1 MANIINENIVIKEKN
16 TVLKDLTINGRIFIE
31 CDNVSIIN
39 CTVNSSD
46 DAIISKGKYFVAKGN
61 RINCPM
67 SAITLTEGSYNCL
80 VAQNETDGEI
90 EISLAHN
97 CSVTLNSASRITAR
111 SNKNVYVIENKINE
125 TLTLASNNY
134 LIADG
139 NIYSKLTA
147 YENSNENGDTVT
159 DLDERLTVGANER
172 LLPHTDKDLF
182 VGMEVLD
189 TVNDASLD
197 SPLPFAEY
205 ITTLAQSNDVIV
217 IAPGAYM
224 CERVYL
230 DAKHSNTKIYAY
242 GAYAE
247 CPGYQTAFFM
257 TESMNISLYG
267 LTVGYA
273 LQSAHQMHVLDVS
286 DGKVITVAAPGHK
299 DVTEDM
305 NYGHTVIDGM
315 SAYAV
320 MTTLGA
326 KKNDDGTYTMGYV
339 ESPHKSIR
347 KGDVLSRRVSN
358 PTEGSFDLKRSGGI
372 VFKDVVLYG
381 QSAGLAFVENS
392 DTSHTTMI
400 RVHNTNRAPYIIS
413 KEEYEY
419 YKSLEKKYNTCLEV
433 YIDELGRYRGSVPRI
448 GSVDATHIIGC
459 DEGVHATSC
468 LFEHMCDDGS
478 NHHAA
483 SARLASV
490 TDNGDGTTTL
500 TVKPNLSEVYYVQYN
515 RKHGNRCHQFRKGD
529 IAYIY
534 NTKGQLFCSTPVLDD
549 EKDEGAA
556 TNTLTGLEQNLFSV
570 KVKTSEINLEALDGF
585 DLSDDHYKIDNKLV
599 VDNLSRDSQGF
610 IFDNVKVDGIRSRAF
625 MVKAP
630 NGVIKN
636 CTFQNLNESAIA
648 LKTEIQWGES
658 TIAHDILI
666 ENNIIRN
673 ASSLY
678 GHNFYFPISPL
689 MVQGFSKKVG
699 DGYLPYENITVK
711 GNRFENCDHKYCIT
725 INSAKNVKIL
735 NNTFSPINHEYEDD
749 VHTPVTIHID
759 TAKDV
764 EISGNTFT
772 PNAPSTLSLISA
784 RNCIN
789 VYGTDISDENGN
801 SLIPDSI
808 VE

>member
-1 MANIINENIVIKEKN
+1 MTNIINENIVIKENN
-16 TVLKDLTINGRIFIE
+16 TVLNGFTVNGKITVE
-31 CDNVSIIN
+31 GDNVSIIN
-39 CTVNSSD
+39 CTVNSND
-46 DAIISKGKYFVAKGN
+46 DAIISHGKYFVARGN
-61 RINCPM
+61 RINCPA
-67 SAITLTEGSYNCL
+67 SAITLESGSYNCL
-80 VAQNETDGEI
+80 VAQNETNGEI
-90 EISLAHN
+90 NVTRAHN
-97 CSVTLNSASRITAR
+97 CSVTLNKASRVTAR
-111 SNKNVYVIENKINE
+111 QNKNVYIIENSVSDA
-125 TLTLASNNY
+125 LTLENNNY

-139 NIYSKLTA
+139 NTYSMLTA
-147 YENSNENGDTVT
+147 SENSNENGDSVT
-159 DLDERLTVGANER
+159 DLDERLAVGANEK

-182 VGMEVLD
+182 IGMEVLD
-189 TVNDASLD
+189 TVNDASLNEKL
-197 SPLPFAEY
+197 SLAQY
-205 ITTLAQSNDVIV
+205 VMTLAQNDGIII
-217 IAPGAYM
+217 IAPGAYV
-224 CERVYL
+224 CERIYL

-242 GAYAE
+242 GVYAE
-247 CPGYQTAFFM
+247 CPEYQTAFFM
-257 TESMNISLYG
+257 TETMNISLFG

-286 DGKVITVAAPGHK
+286 DEQTITVVAPGHK
-299 DVTEDM
+299 DFTEDT
-305 NYGHTVIDGM
+305 NYGHTVIEGM

-339 ESPHKSIR
+339 KSPHKSIR

-358 PTEGSFDLKRSGGI
+358 PTEASFDLKRSGGI
-372 VFKDVVLYG
+372 VFKDIVLYG

-392 DTSHTTMI
+392 DLSHTTMI

-413 KEEYEY
+413 KDEYEY
-419 YKSLEKKYNTCLEV
+419 YKSLEKKYNTSLEV

-490 TDNGDGTTTL
+490 KDNKDGTTTL

-515 RKHGNRCHQFRKGD
+515 RRKGNRCHKFRKGD

-534 NTKGQLFCSTPVLDD
+534 NTQGQLFCNTPVLED
-549 EKDEGAA
+549 EKDAGVAI
-556 TNTLTGLEQNLFSV
+556 NSLTGLEQNLFSI
-570 KVKTSEINLEALDGF
+570 KVKTSEINLSALDGF

-610 IFDNVKVDGIRSRAF
+610 VFDNVKVDGIRSRAF

-636 CTFQNLNESAIA
+636 CTFQNLNESAIS

-666 ENNIIRN
+666 ENNIISN

-678 GHNFYFPISPL
+678 GHNFYYPISPL
-689 MVQGFSKKVG
+689 MIQGFSKKLA

-725 INSAKNVKIL
+725 VNSAKNVKIL
-735 NNTFSPINHEYEDD
+735 NNTFCPINHEYEDD

-759 TAKDV
+759 TAMDV

-772 PNAPSTLSLISA
+772 PNAPSALSLISA
-784 RNCIN
+784 QNCKN

-808 VE
+808 TK